1 MNYKTPPEIAK
12 SAVAAAIS
20 KTSLPLLQM
29 TLLGF
34 LAGVYIAMGGYFM
47 IVVTQDA
54 AAFAGIGISKLLGGI
69 VFSLGL
75 FLVVAAGAE
84 LFTGNCLMPIG
95 LLAGKISWSGMLR
108 NLSVVYA
115 ANFAGALFFALLIF
129 KSGVLSKNCADYA
142 LSIAAAKVR
151 IPLSQMILRGL
162 LCNWFVGLAVWLTF
176 GALDMSGKF
185 IALLMPI
192 TAFVA
197 MGFEHCVA
205 NMFFLPL
212 GLMIKSGLTAAGAPI
227 PAPELTIGSIFGNLI
242 PVTIGNIIG
251 AAFFLGV
258 LYFVIYR
265 RDIAKD

>member
-1 MNYKTPPEIAK
+1 MNYKTPPEIAE
-12 SAVAAAIS
+12 SAVAAAIN
-20 KTSLPLLQM
+20 KASLPFLPML
-29 TLLGF
+29 LLGF
-34 LAGVYIAMGGYFM
+34 LAGAYIAMGGYFM

-54 AAFAGIGISKLLGGI
+54 ARYAGIGVSKLLGGF

-75 FLVVAAGAE
+75 FLVVAAGGE

-95 LLAGKISWSGMLR
+95 LLSRKISWRGMLR
-108 NLSVVYA
+108 NLSAVYA
-115 ANFAGALFFALLIF
+115 ANFAGALFFAWLIF
-129 KSGVLSKNCADYA
+129 QSGVLTQSCAEYA

-151 IPLSQMILRGL
+151 IPLLQMIVRGV

-185 IALLMPI
+185 VALLMPI

-212 GLMIKSGLTAAGAPI
+212 GLMIKNGAA
-227 PAPELTIGSIFGNLI
+227 APELTAAAALGNII
-242 PVTIGNIIG
+242 PVTLGNIIG
-251 AAFFLGV
+251 AALLVG
-258 LYFVIYR
+258 VIYFFAYR
-265 RDIAKD
+265 KGLAKD

>member
-1 MNYKTPPEIAK
+1 MNYKTPQEIAK

-20 KTSLPLLQM
+20 KTGLPLLPM
-29 TLLGF
+29 ALLGF
-34 LAGVYIAMGGYFM
+34 LAGAYIAMGGYFM

-54 AAFAGIGISKLLGGI
+54 AAFAGVGISKFLGG
-69 VFSLGL
+69 VAFSLGL
-75 FLVVAAGAE
+75 FLVVAAGGE

-95 LLAGKISWSGMLR
+95 LLSRKITCGGMLR
-108 NLSVVYA
+108 NLAVVYL

-129 KSGVLSKNCADYA
+129 KSGVLTKSCADYA
-142 LSIAAAKVR
+142 LSIAAAKVQ
-151 IPLSQMILRGL
+151 IPLFQMIVRGV

-192 TAFVA
+192 AAFVA

-212 GLMIKSGLTAAGAPI
+212 EINPGLKGIPSAAELTASAVA
-227 PAPELTIGSIFGNLI
+227 GNLL
-242 PVTIGNIIG
+242 PLPSATSSAGG
-251 AAFFLGV
+251 DH
-258 LYFVIYR
+258 FVIYR
-265 RDIAKD
+265 RELTKTDSPNI

>member
-20 KTSLPLLQM
+20 KASLPLLQM

-142 LSIAAAKVR
+142 LSIAA
-151 IPLSQMILRGL
+151 
-162 LCNWFVGLAVWLTF
+162 
-176 GALDMSGKF
+176 
-185 IALLMPI
+185 
-192 TAFVA
+192 VA
-197 MGFEHCVA
+197 SRF
-205 NMFFLPL
+205 P
-212 GLMIKSGLTAAGAPI
+212 
-227 PAPELTIGSIFGNLI
+227 
-242 PVTIGNIIG
+242 
-251 AAFFLGV
+251 
-258 LYFVIYR
+258 R
-265 RDIAKD
+265 